1 MTRGRRTHGRFTG
14 LPKSEPLGLKVWLQG
29 IATILGL
36 VFGLAA
42 LFALFWPLGVLGMIA
57 YLYWMFR
64 SETGY
69 REPYDDA
76 TMDDIDM

>member
-1 MTRGRRTHGRFTG
+1 M
-14 LPKSEPLGLKVWLQG
+14 PKSEPLGWKVWLQG

-36 VFGLAA
+36 TLGLGA
-42 LFALFWPLGVLGMIA
+42 LGALFWPLGVLALVA
-57 YLYWMFR
+57 YLYWVFR